1 VVLVLVITIA
11 LITGLGAGLLK
22 DGEVGISATNRNYK
36 GRMGSPL
43 ASTYLASPAVVA
55 ASAISG
61 YISAPESWDV
71 INNMDGIKA
80 NIIKTAS
87 NRIKTKTGDSNVYDG
102 FQSALSGE
110 IVFCDQDNLNTD
122 GIYPGKYTYEDDIA
136 PEKMAKVVMENYDR
150 EFSSIIQKN
159 DILVTGFNF
168 GTGSSREQAATAL
181 KYAGVKLILAGS
193 FSETFKRNAINNGLL
208 VLECAA
214 LVSDLRKKRINLP
227 KSLTW
232 RSGLPATADLLSGE
246 IIVDSKKYDIP
257 SVGYSAQELL
267 VEGGLESWISKTL
280 SAQ

>member
-1 VVLVLVITIA
+1 MVT
-11 LITGLGAGLLK
+11 LILLNTGLGAGLLK

-55 ASAISG
+55 ASAING
-61 YISAPESWDV
+61 YISAPESWSIQSN
-71 INNMDGIKA
+71 INGIKA
-80 NIIKTAS
+80 NIFKSTS
-87 NRIKTKTGDSNVYDG
+87 NLIKTKTGNSTVYDG
-102 FQSALSGE
+102 FQKAISGE

-122 GIYPGKYTYEDDIA
+122 GIYPGKYTYEDDIL

-150 EFSSIIQKN
+150 DFSSIIQKN

-208 VLECAA
+208 VLECAS
-214 LVSDLRKKRINLP
+214 LVSDLRKKRMNLP
-227 KSLTW
+227 KALTW
-232 RSGLPATADLLSGE
+232 RSGLQATADLLSGE
-246 IIVDSKKYDIP
+246 IIVGTKKYEIP

-280 SAQ
+280 SASKNAS